1 MTMKN
6 VLVTSC
12 CLQTFHGLFVSRPS
26 EAILPVQRNGQIIT
40 ALYDYQ
46 PPATDTQPTLAWLT
60 VMQEAYLNLA
70 HNSLNLCAV
79 LLPRILDRCMQL
91 WLSDKSEVISGSSHT
106 IKILLQDCVG
116 KICETEESMKTYKDT
131 INQITFMIHQALG
144 YQYLEAWYHI
154 LHLIALLF
162 QVTGKARS
170 PQLIEILKNSS

>member
-60 VMQEAYLNLA
+60 VMQEAYLTLA
-70 HNSLNLCAV
+70 
-79 LLPRILDRCMQL
+79 Q
-91 WLSDKSEVISGSSHT
+91 
-106 IKILLQDCVG
+106 
-116 KICETEESMKTYKDT
+116 
-131 INQITFMIHQALG
+131 
-144 YQYLEAWYHI
+144 
-154 LHLIALLF
+154 
-162 QVTGKARS
+162 
-170 PQLIEILKNSS
+170 

>member
-79 LLPRILDRCMQL
+79 LLPRILA
-91 WLSDKSEVISGSSHT
+91 SDKSEVISDSSHT
-106 IKILLQDCVG
+106 IKILLQDCV
-116 KICETEESMKTYKDT
+116 
-131 INQITFMIHQALG
+131 
-144 YQYLEAWYHI
+144 
-154 LHLIALLF
+154 
-162 QVTGKARS
+162 
-170 PQLIEILKNSS
+170 